1 MTLGIWADYDMGILY
16 LSTDH
21 DPSSKYVF
29 ALSTDDLNES
39 TMLMKNWKDNY
50 YMKKMVNSFKNG
62 YLRFDNQVLRNV
74 GYEMFK
80 KMNVQ

>member
-1 MTLGIWADYDMGILY
+1 MI
-16 LSTDH
+16 
-21 DPSSKYVF
+21 F
-29 ALSTDDLNES
+29 ALSTEDLNENA
-39 TMLMKNWKDNY
+39 MLMSGWKNNY
-50 YMKKMVNSFKNG
+50 YLKKMVHSFMNG